1 MSNPE
6 LLDIADY
13 IIERTALRA
22 SELLYEKLKGTKDWI
37 SQNEARN
44 RFGRTTVGQLLIS
57 GKVKTRPNANRIEY
71 NLSDLIQNTKT
82 KKLIINK
89 VK

>member
-44 RFGRTTVGQLLIS
+44 RYGRTVGQLLIS

>member
-37 SQNEARN
+37 SQTEARN
-44 RFGRTTVGQLLIS
+44 RYGRTTVEKLLIS
-57 GKVKTRPNANRIEY
+57 GKVKTRPNGNRIEY
-71 NLSDLIQNTKT
+71 NLSDLIQNTT
-82 KKLIINK
+82 NKLIINK

>member
-22 SELLYEKLKGTKDWI
+22 SELLYEKLKGTKGWI

-44 RFGRTTVGQLLIS
+44 RFGRTTVWQLLIS

-71 NLSDLIQNTKT
+71 NLSDLIQNTIP
-82 KKLIINK
+82 KKLIK
-89 VK
+89 K

>member
-1 MSNPE
+1 MSKEE
-6 LLDIADY
+6 LLEIADY
-13 IIERTALRA
+13 IIEGTAKKA
-22 SELLYEKLKGTKDWI
+22 SEMLYERLSKREDWI
-37 SQNEARN
+37 SQTEARN
-44 RFGRTTVGQLLIS
+44 RYGRTTVEKLLIA
-57 GKVKTRPNANRIEY
+57 GNVKTRPNGNRIEY